1 MGEGGWGEGVRS
13 LTISIESV
21 RVCGLFLPVFLNAGF
36 QNFHNVE
43 GLLFVVHN
51 NKLAHEVCSFFQLE
65 TLPSL
70 ST

>member
-1 MGEGGWGEGVRS
+1 MGEGGWGGGGGEVS
-13 LTISIESV
+13 NHKH
-21 RVCGLFLPVFLNAGF
+21 RVCGLFLPVCLNAGF

-43 GLLFVVHN
+43 GLLLVVHN
-51 NKLAHEVCSFFQLE
+51 DKLAHEVCSFFQLE